1 MYRTRLAFVKD
12 QYSLGQLF
20 YFTIGSIKF
29 FLHFVQYVYGKANR
43 PPPRIT
49 TKVRRGIALDHYAV
63 STKNKKWERNRT
75 IPSVLI
81 ESPHGHT
88 TGKYPQTRKSRPEF
102 GEGGE
107 VHWTITLY
115 QQKIKKWERNRTIQS
130 VLIESPHGHTTRKH
144 PWTWKSRPEF
154 SGGKEEVHWTI
165 TSYQQKIKNESGIGP
180 SIVAPLSRPQEG
192 NVPLLLG
199 IWGKAI
205 LLNFLISVNQ
215 K

>member
-88 TGKYPQTRKSRPEF
+88 T
-102 GEGGE
+102 
-107 VHWTITLY
+107 
-115 QQKIKKWERNRTIQS
+115 
-130 VLIESPHGHTTRKH
+130 RKH